1 MNVVRGSCGRCS
13 ERRCS
18 AATTLLKRPADAALS
33 QGIWA
38 VLAVFLLIYIVKSNE
53 RFSARQEEREKQ
65 YQELLLALTEKF
77 NVLSVIERDITEV
90 KEYIMADT
98 KEINKKIGSIIFF
111 VGLTLPRYRFSKPSA
126 SLDMNLR

>member
-1 MNVVRGSCGRCS
+1 MESSV
-13 ERRCS
+13 
-18 AATTLLKRPADAALS
+18 LDAALS

-65 YQELLLALTEKF
+65 YQELLSALTEKF
-77 NVLSVIERDITEV
+77 NVLSVIEKDIAEV

-98 KEINKKIGSIIFF
+98 KEINKKI
-111 VGLTLPRYRFSKPSA
+111 
-126 SLDMNLR
+126 

>member
-1 MNVVRGSCGRCS
+1 MESSV
-13 ERRCS
+13 
-18 AATTLLKRPADAALS
+18 LDAALS

-65 YQELLLALTEKF
+65 YQELLSALTEKF

-90 KEYIMADT
+90 KEYIIADT
-98 KEINKKIGSIIFF
+98 KEINKKI
-111 VGLTLPRYRFSKPSA
+111 
-126 SLDMNLR
+126 